1 MKRKE
6 TLDRAAAAVLSDR
19 QTTYGTPE
27 DNFGMIGKYWSIH
40 LGREVNATDVAIML
54 GLLKMARLKTSPQ
67 HADNW
72 VDMAGYAA
80 CGAEVAKA
88 RLPGDDVMPEEAG
101 VPIADMDVYKE
112 GVEIHMTPKMK
123 HARHM
128 RDEIVRKRVEGR
140 EAPDPLEPHETPKD
154 TRPLTREEIDEFH
167 KNLLP

>member
-40 LGREVNATDVAIML
+40 LGREVTATDVAIML

-88 RLPGDDVMPEEAG
+88 RLPDETASMGDAVMPEEAG
-101 VPIADMDVYKE
+101 VPIAYKE
-112 GVEIHMTPKMK
+112 GLEKHLTPKMK
-123 HARHM
+123 HALHTRN
-128 RDEIVRKRVEGR
+128 EIVRKRIFDDPE
-140 EAPDPLEPHETPKD
+140 PDVARYIPPPPSK
-154 TRPLTREEIDEFH
+154 R
-167 KNLLP
+167 K